1 MVREEMEMK
10 LLEKLEKG
18 QLDGIVGHDF
28 VRGNGIT
35 HRTIIMDGVPWL
47 TSTLG
52 LPKNV
57 EILNTSLRYIVATG
71 NPKITIVIRSL
82 ARKSLPDL
90 RSGRLAFIQL
100 LLALISCQF

>member
-35 HRTIIMDGVPWL
+35 HRTIIMDGVPCYINFP
-47 TSTLG
+47 TDVGPTD
-52 LPKNV
+52 NV
-57 EILNTSLRYIVATG
+57 TVVEKRLETQEGKLWFLRNAGWKMEDRDANLYSRTYKRPGGA
-71 NPKITIVIRSL
+71 
-82 ARKSLPDL
+82 
-90 RSGRLAFIQL
+90 
-100 LLALISCQF
+100 